1 MPTYHLPDAVHTLVD
16 WTARYAAR
24 RRLRPATPIPSGA
37 LTPGDAAHVI
47 RTIDAV
53 CQAAPASDLPF
64 ERYALLDELGA
75 SLADWLRHVSPD
87 RAPAA
92 WPAA

>member
-1 MPTYHLPDAVHTLVD
+1 MPTYHLPDPLRPLLD

-24 RRLRPATPIPSGA
+24 HLPWGP
-37 LTPGDAAHVI
+37 LTPPDAAHVI

-53 CQAAPASDLPF
+53 CDEATANELPF
-64 ERYALLDELGA
+64 DRYAALEDLAA

-87 RAPAA
+87 RVPAPS
-92 WPAA
+92 PVR

>member
-1 MPTYHLPDAVHTLVD
+1 MPTYHLPDALRPLLD

-24 RRLRPATPIPSGA
+24 GLPWGP
-37 LTPGDAAHVI
+37 LTPPDAAHVI

-53 CQAAPASDLPF
+53 CAEAPACDLPF
-64 ERYALLDELGA
+64 DRYAVLDELGA

-87 RAPAA
+87 RVPAAAPAR
-92 WPAA
+92 